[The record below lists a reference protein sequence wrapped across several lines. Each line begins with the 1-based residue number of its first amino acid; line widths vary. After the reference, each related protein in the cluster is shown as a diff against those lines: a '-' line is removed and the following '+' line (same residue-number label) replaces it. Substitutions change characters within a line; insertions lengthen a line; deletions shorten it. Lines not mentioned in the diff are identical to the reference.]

1 MIKQN
6 QIRCSKDTIFSL
18 LHKCNIE
25 FFTMESTLD
34 TELLAGML
42 KTKRGSKGLRA
53 VADEIGSVSF
63 TTLSRIEQG
72 RIPDVDTFIR
82 ICKWLEVSTETFILN
97 SSISK
102 SVSAKD
108 RIVAHLRAEKELGK
122 DHVNMILNMI
132 DLAYNSK

>member
-1 MIKQN
+1 
-6 QIRCSKDTIFSL
+6 
-18 LHKCNIE
+18 
-25 FFTMESTLD
+25 MESTLD

-42 KTKRGSKGLRA
+42 KTKRAGKGLRA

-97 SSISK
+97 STFSK
-102 SVSAKD
+102 SISAKD
-108 RIVAHLRAEKELGK
+108 RIVAHLRAEKELSK